1 MKQFFT
7 RFLTIVVLVMST
19 LTVSAQQLPNSN
31 FDDWSGAAFDGNPQ
45 PKSWNASHVE
55 QVGMKFNFAHKETGR
70 SGSCIMVQDQSVG
83 AMGITEES
91 PGYIALGK
99 PWQYLPSITAI
110 NQATAGTSGGINFT
124 YRPDSMIIWV
134 KRTGNNWSKE
144 DFHVLFYSWKGTAKG
159 TKFKGKNGSCTSHE
173 ETNEESDIRQ
183 ALNGNE
189 CGTATKA
196 TQIAEGWLRDRKEYT
211 NWTRLSIPIFYM
223 NNEVP
228 EMCNVILSASNYPN
242 FRANSGLYEGNSLYA
257 DDIELIYSSKIQEL
271 YIGGKIWNAFD
282 PNSTEE
288 QVYSVGQTT
297 VVPEV
302 YAVRGVGTLTNTK
315 GTSVT
320 FPGRRLSGNEISI
333 QYGQVD
339 GNPTVITVKSGDG
352 KSTTT
357 YKIKMVKE
365 PSHNATLNSIL
376 VNGEKIKGF
385 TPQVST
391 YNVALPYGTTEKP
404 VVTYIKAEDEQ
415 TVSVTQATS
424 TTGTAT
430 LTVTAADGSTKKT
443 YTLKFSVAQ
452 LSDNTLDGIKVNGEL
467 IADFIPTLTTY
478 RVELPV
484 GTTTMPTV
492 EAVSA
497 YPQGA
502 QTIKYTA
509 PDKIDGGQYQISV
522 TTPGNQNAK
531 VYKLNFKITAS
542 SNCKLKDLKIGNYI
556 TNFNPDVKTY
566 YITFPMGTTEMPEVE
581 YVKGDQYQTVDV
593 KKGGIDGTTTVTVT
607 AGNGTST
614 MTYKIICNTEKSE
627 ISYLNMIYLD
637 GEPMPGFQKE
647 KYKYSIDL
655 PTGSSVVP
663 AITWEMGDPLQKVSL
678 TEGGLNATTYI
689 LVTADNGSTSL
700 YEIYFSGTLAS
711 VSTLEMIT
719 LDGKNLEGFEPDKTE
734 YTVVLPQGTTQLPV
748 IGYTQHDDLQT
759 VYVREGGVSGDT
771 KIIVRSQAGTQTT
784 YVLHFSV
791 YTSSNTTLQSVS
803 FNGVPYAEFDPQV
816 RDYDYVLPEGV
827 SQIPSVS
834 FVKGDETQKVV
845 AKLNG
850 TVYTIRVIAENG
862 EQGVYTFNFIIQKS
876 ENAYLNMIYLDGEPL
891 VGFSKDKLDY
901 EYILTTTACPTITVD
916 KDPSQH
922 VLITAPATIGL
933 ARIVVTPESGAPN
946 TYTINFTSNSLPQL
960 QDILVNGETLQ
971 GFVAAEYEYEVK
983 YVGILP
989 EITPVP
995 MDATQ
1000 KVTVASGA
1008 DYVHIYVEAG
1018 EKSAMYSLTLV
1029 PAYSEETALRWIAL
1043 AGVTY
1048 EAYQAETYEYTEPL
1062 SKYGDTIPAVT
1073 FGTMNSKQH
1082 VTAGLSSQYDYSLV
1096 VTAESGVSRTYVF
1109 HFTTGASSD
1118 TEPVKITLDGVA
1130 VTFDSENTYTQDIE
1144 LGKDLPELG
1153 YVAKDGQT
1161 VVSAQTGDTQQQL
1174 IVVAEDGTTATYTIN
1189 YNVQTGVDNA
1199 LLNDIRIQLNGVWSS
1214 IKDFKENTYAY
1225 TVNLPRDTTE
1235 APCVWPVAG
1244 KPGQTITVTYGPA
1257 NGDTKIHV
1265 KAANGDE
1272 QDYTLTFAT
1281 PKSANNKLK
1290 SLSINLQDY
1299 DVNETEIIIDREYGA
1314 TEPYEVEYEKAE
1326 AKQLIEFISAP
1337 ITGTTK
1343 IIVTA
1348 ENGDKCTYSIRYNV
1362 AEPQGE
1368 NKLLRINY
1376 SYENAQ
1382 GESVEGS
1389 IVPVKGNN
1397 PIDLPFGSTSFSVD
1411 SYEKSY
1417 AEQAVL
1423 FYNGGIRRGATLIVS
1438 ANRDG
1443 VEDVTYTLT
1452 PRMPEFSTAGKLK
1465 ELKFKGALVPN
1476 FRPDVYNYMINV
1488 TAQPTAANFTYA
1500 TYNGESVTPSS
1511 IDAKKK
1517 QITFKVADGE
1527 TYSVCWYYTNYDKL
1541 FDFSGDWVAASK
1553 GIGYKPSSKW
1563 TVPADCDDGYTWK
1576 IGTLVNLTYTTGKE
1590 VTPGGTNGVML
1601 STLRGAPMN
1610 GSVPGMMTL
1619 GAMSVS
1625 LTSNG
1630 NSTSSVSKGASY
1642 GTEFKNTPEAFT
1654 FLAKPLSTSNITNW
1668 KLWLT
1673 MSDGSKY
1680 KESNYAGNFSALN
1693 TWQTVSVPIS
1703 YDGVGTVSKFNV
1715 MLSSCDQ
1722 ENAKQFGGGTI
1733 YESSVMYDQ
1742 IHFTYNSEL
1751 TAVTVNGKS
1760 TTMSGNTFTYTLKPG
1775 EVVVGFPALKFT
1787 GKVHD
1792 QTQTIEWLNNGEW
1805 INGELTAKVTNYG
1818 ENSKDYTE
1826 YFVVLKRD
1834 AVTSTA
1840 STVSFGDYTTTVSND
1855 TVFVNMPYGTKT
1867 LPNITV
1873 EPESVHQ
1880 HFDIVKSGK
1889 NIKVKVTAEDGSA
1902 VETVYV
1908 FREVKSSVTNVAIG
1922 VKGIDNEE
1930 VALSPAFDV
1939 NTTEYTVT
1947 AFNMPVVT
1955 VAKANADPAYELE
1968 DVDLG
1973 QTVDLKYTAQ
1983 GATVLVTAADGT
1995 TKTYTI
2001 AYTQKIKA
2009 TYGAL
2014 EVLTRDNVKVSDFA
2028 QDKYDYTEKES
2039 ENIGFAR
2046 KEGQETDAIVET
2058 LTDEYVAVAVK
2069 GTADA
2074 EAKTYKITYPTEQS
2088 ANANLADVLINGS
2101 SYDKFNALISDIPA
2115 YESDEPVD
2123 VKFILAEPVQT
2134 MEIAISDGASGVAPR
2149 RTATRTSV
2157 TVFTVTIKAE
2167 NGDTKTYRFTIRPQS
2182 SNINTLKGIYI
2193 DGELIEDFY
2202 PEKTN
2207 YTYVIPAATPKLVE
2221 PDLPNLTY
2229 VLGQESQKVTV
2240 EPAQRVGQTTVLSVT
2255 PENDD
2260 FNLVRDYKITFTS
2273 EPSHNAEL
2281 EGILV
2286 NGKMIDGFKPSRT
2299 YYSCDVLGD
2308 ESLQVNIDYVMGD
2321 PFQKVEVTDVPKG
2334 KALSVTAQDGSTRIY
2349 EVDIYRIA
2357 KSNNANLAD
2366 ILFDNMSMEL
2376 YAAQHNIQGLKFE
2389 EKTYRYTVPLL
2400 RTDTLPDIA
2409 ARLQDDAQTVTVSS
2423 AVTADGTVKT
2433 IHVVAEDG
2441 ESTNDYELL
2450 FAIEKSKN
2458 TTLSMIF
2465 IGADSLKTFVPE
2477 VLVYDINLPIGQV
2490 SVPSVDGIASEE
2502 NVQTVEKTVSD
2513 DGLRTDLD
2521 VTAENGD
2528 KQTYSVIFHY
2538 TYSSV
2543 ATLKGI
2549 YEGADMIDGFR
2560 PDSFYYAYALPMGV
2574 RTVPFPLFEP
2584 GDNFQLPQQVD
2595 TIVTQYRTT
2604 YMCKVTAHD
2613 GLHTE
2618 TYTLVYDIQPSNIDT
2633 LRSITVDVGLGK
2645 RPLEGFRADEL
2656 NYTYIIP
2663 KTATQSPVVDV
2674 QLGDSYQD
2682 TLSTF
2687 VDDTYK
2693 ITVTA
2698 ENGRARTYIIR
2709 FEPEKS
2715 DDPTLITIYCGEKK
2729 ELKGFDPEKFDYTVN
2744 LPYGTS
2750 EIPLVT
2756 YLAREGQQT
2765 VMAMENDTI
2774 TIDVTAENGI
2784 ATARY
2789 TLAFVAGKSQD
2800 ASLAAILLDGVPYE
2814 NFYADTLEYTIML
2827 PYGTTTLPKVTVQ
2840 TADSTATYD
2849 LIEGDEGQNVTVS
2862 VTSADEEHFRD
2873 YEVHFI
2879 VEKCPYNWL
2888 EDIRIWGK
2896 SIEGF
2901 DKDSLIYTV
2910 EYPVGTDSTAFFPV
2924 EAVTWTLA
2932 DPSERVEVSDDNGT
2946 VQILVT
2952 AANGSMRQYDIR
2964 QVIMLAGNSLLK
2976 DLTVNGRTITN
2987 FDPET
2992 YEYTYIVLEG
3002 EILPSV
3008 EGIAQDEAADVLVT
3022 PGELGG
3028 ATKVFCVAPDGSE
3041 TLYTVHFELSSMN
3054 SGITPRST
3062 DVLLK
3067 QIAGSETFAAY
3078 SIRLNTKIAIYDDK
3092 GHLFLNQD
3100 VPVCNP
3106 NNATMSI
3113 DPTGREVLI
3122 DASGD
3127 AAYFTIPVHGQ
3138 TFFYLFYSDK
3148 TRLQSGKFVVQ

>member
-1 MKQFFT
+1 MKPFFT
-7 RFLTIVVLVMST
+7 RFFMLTALVMS
-19 LTVSAQQLPNSN
+19 VMSVQAQQLPNSN
-31 FDDWSGAAFDGNPQ
+31 FDDWSGTAFDGYPQ

-91 PGYIALGK
+91 PGYIALGQ

-110 NQATAGTSGGINFT
+110 NQATAGTYGGINFT
-124 YRPDSMIIWV
+124 YRPDSMIVWV
-134 KRTGNNWSKE
+134 KRTGTKWSQE
-144 DFHVLFYSWKGTAKG
+144 DFHLLFYSWKGTAKG
-159 TKFKGKNGSCTSHE
+159 KKYKGKNGSCTSYE
-173 ETNEESDIRQ
+173 ATNEESDVRQ
-183 ALNGNE
+183 ALDGNE
-189 CGTATKA
+189 CGTDTKA

-211 NWTRLSIPIFYM
+211 NWTRLSVPIFYM

-271 YIGGKIWNAFD
+271 YIGGKIWNGFD

-315 GTSVT
+315 GTSVS

-376 VNGEKIKGF
+376 VNGEKVKGF
-385 TPQVST
+385 TPQVGT
-391 YNVALPYGTTEKP
+391 YNVALPYGTTDKP
-404 VVTYIKAEDEQ
+404 VVTYVKAEEEQ
-415 TVSVTQATS
+415 TVTVNQATS

-430 LTVTAADGSTKKT
+430 LNVTAADGSTKKT
-443 YTLKFSVAQ
+443 YTIKFSVAQ
-452 LSDNTLDGIKVNGEL
+452 LADNTLAGIKVNGEQ

-484 GTTTMPTV
+484 GTTTMPKV

-497 YPQGA
+497 YPAGA
-502 QTIKYTA
+502 QTITYTA

-522 TTPGNQNAK
+522 TTPGNQTAK

-542 SNCKLKDLKIGNYI
+542 SNCKLKDLRLGNYI

-566 YITFPMGTTEMPEVE
+566 YVTFPMGTTEMPEVE

-614 MTYKIICNTEKSE
+614 TTYKIICNTEKSE

-734 YTVVLPQGTTQLPV
+734 YTIVLPQGTTQLPV
-748 IGYTQHDDLQT
+748 IGYTQHDDLQQ
-759 VYVREGGVSGDT
+759 VYVRDGGVNGDT

-803 FNGVPYAEFDPQV
+803 FNGIPYDEFDPEV
-816 RDYDYVLPEGV
+816 RDYEYVLPEGV
-827 SQIPSVS
+827 SQVPSVS
-834 FVKGDETQKVV
+834 FVKGDETQKVM
-845 AKLNG
+845 AKLDG

-891 VGFSKDKLDY
+891 SGFAKDRLDY
-901 EYILTTTACPTITVD
+901 EYIITSTSCPIITVD

-946 TYTINFTSNSLPQL
+946 TYTINFMSNSMPQL
-960 QDILVNGETLQ
+960 QNILVNDEPLQ
-971 GFVAAEYEYEVK
+971 GFVPGNYEYEVK

-989 EITPVP
+989 EITPVQ

-1008 DYVHIYVEAG
+1008 DYVHIYVEAA
-1018 EKSAMYSLTLV
+1018 EKSAMYNLTLV
-1029 PAYSEETALRWIAL
+1029 PDYSDETALRWIAL
-1043 AGVTY
+1043 NGVNF
-1048 EAYQAETYEYTEPL
+1048 EAYKADVYEYTLPL
-1062 SKYGDTIPAVT
+1062 SNYDGVLPDVT
-1073 FGTMNSKQH
+1073 FGTMNTKQH
-1082 VTAGLSSQYDYSLV
+1082 VTAGLTGQYDYSLV
-1096 VTAESGVSRTYVF
+1096 VTAENGVSRTYVF

-1118 TEPVKITLDGVA
+1118 TEPAKITLDGVA
-1130 VTFDSENTYTQDIE
+1130 VTFDSKHTCAQDIE
-1144 LGKDLPELG
+1144 LGKELPELG
-1153 YVAKDGQT
+1153 YETKEGQT
-1161 VVSAQTGDTQQQL
+1161 IVSAQTSETQQQL

-1199 LLNDIRIQLNGVWSS
+1199 KLNDIRIQLDGVWSS
-1214 IKDFKENTYAY
+1214 LKDFTEDTYVY

-1244 KPGQTITVTYGPA
+1244 KPGQIITVTYGSA

-1265 KAANGDE
+1265 KSAKGDE
-1272 QDYTLTFAT
+1272 QDYILTFVT

-1299 DVNETEIIIDREYGA
+1299 DVDETEITIDREYGA

-1348 ENGDKCTYSIRYNV
+1348 ENGDKRTYSIRYKV

-1368 NKLLRINY
+1368 NKLLRISY
-1376 SYENAQ
+1376 SFENAQ

-1389 IVPVKGNN
+1389 IVPVKGDNT
-1397 PIDLPFGSTSFSVD
+1397 IDLPFGSKSFSVD
-1411 SYEKSY
+1411 SYEKNY
-1417 AEQAVL
+1417 PEQAVV

-1438 ANRDG
+1438 ANREG
-1443 VEDVTYTLT
+1443 VEDVTYTLI
-1452 PRMPEFSTAGKLK
+1452 PRMPEFSTTGKLK
-1465 ELKFKGALVPN
+1465 ELKFKGTLVPN
-1476 FRPDVYNYMINV
+1476 FRPDVYNYMIDV
-1488 TAQPTAANFTYA
+1488 TAQPTAADFTYV
-1500 TYNGESVTPSS
+1500 TYNGETVKVSN
-1511 IDAKKK
+1511 IDAKMK
-1517 QITFKVADGE
+1517 QIKFKVANGE
-1527 TYSVCWYYTNYDKL
+1527 TYSVCWYYTKYDKL
-1541 FDFSGDWVAASK
+1541 FDFSNDWVSVSQ
-1553 GIGYKPSSKW
+1553 GVGYKPSSAW
-1563 TVPADCDDGYTWK
+1563 TVPADCDDGYTWSISL
-1576 IGTLVNLTYTTGKE
+1576 IGLNLTYTTGKE
-1590 VTPGGTNGVML
+1590 VTPGGTNGVVL

-1642 GTEFKNTPEAFT
+1642 GAEFKNTPEAFT
-1654 FLAKPLSTSNITNW
+1654 FLAKPLSTSNISNW

-1680 KESNYAGNFSALN
+1680 KESNHTGDFSALN

-1722 ENAKQFGGGTI
+1722 ENAGNFGGSTV

-1751 TAVTVNGKS
+1751 TAVTVNGK
-1760 TTMSGNTFTYTLKPG
+1760 TTTKSGNTFTYKLQPD
-1775 EVVVGFPALKFT
+1775 EIIVGMPALKFT

-1826 YFVVLKRD
+1826 YYVVLKRD

-1840 STVSFGDYTTTVSND
+1840 CTVSFGDYSTTVSND

-1873 EPESVHQ
+1873 APESVHQ
-1880 HFDIVKSGK
+1880 RFEIVKNGK
-1889 NIKVKVTAEDGSA
+1889 NVKVKVTAENGA
-1902 VETVYV
+1902 VAETLYV

-1930 VALSPAFDV
+1930 VTLSPAFDV
-1939 NTTEYTVT
+1939 NTTDYTVK
-1947 AFNMPVVT
+1947 AFCMPIVT
-1955 VAKANADPAYELE
+1955 VVKANADPAYELE

-2001 AYTQKIKA
+2001 AYSQKIKE
-2009 TYGAL
+2009 THGAL
-2014 EVLTRDNVKVSDFA
+2014 EILTRDNVKVSEFA
-2028 QDKYDYTEKES
+2028 QDKYDYIEKES

-2046 KEGQETDAIVET
+2046 KEGQETDVIVET
-2058 LTDEYVAVAVK
+2058 ITDDFVAVAVK
-2069 GTADA
+2069 GAADA

-2101 SYDKFNALISDIPA
+2101 SYDKFNTLISDIPA
-2115 YESDEPVD
+2115 YESDEPMD
-2123 VKFILAEPVQT
+2123 VKFILAEQVQT
-2134 MEIAISDGASGVAPR
+2134 MEIAISNGASNVASR
-2149 RTATRTSV
+2149 KTATRTSV
-2157 TVFTVTIKAE
+2157 TVFTVTVKAE
-2167 NGDTKTYRFTIRPQS
+2167 NGETKTYTFTIRPQS
-2182 SNINTLKGIYI
+2182 SDINTLKGIYI
-2193 DGELIEDFY
+2193 GGELIEDFY
-2202 PEKTN
+2202 PEKSS

-2221 PDLPNLTY
+2221 PDMPNLTY
-2229 VLGQESQKVTV
+2229 ALGQESQKVTV
-2240 EPAQRVGQTTVLSVT
+2240 EPAKRVGETTVISVT

-2260 FNLVRDYKITFTS
+2260 FTHVRDYKITFTA

-2281 EGILV
+2281 KGILV
-2286 NGKMIDGFKPSRT
+2286 NGKMVDNFKPSRT
-2299 YYSCDVLGD
+2299 YYSCDVSGD
-2308 ESLQVNIDYVMGD
+2308 ESEQVEIDYVMGD
-2321 PFQKVEVTDVPKG
+2321 PFQNVEITDVPKG
-2334 KALSVTAQDGSTRIY
+2334 KALYVTAQDGSTRIY
-2349 EVDIYRIA
+2349 ELDIYRIA

-2366 ILFDNMSMEL
+2366 ILLDNMSMEV
-2376 YAAQHNIQGLKFE
+2376 YASQHNISSLKFE

-2409 ARLQDDAQTVTVSS
+2409 ARVQDDEQTVTVSS

-2433 IHVVAEDG
+2433 LHVVAEDG

-2465 IGADSLKTFVPE
+2465 IGADSLETFVPE
-2477 VLVYDINLPIGQV
+2477 VLVYDVNLPIGQV
-2490 SVPSVDGIASEE
+2490 NVPSVDGIASEE
-2502 NVQTVEKTVSD
+2502 KVQTVEKTISD
-2513 DGLRTDLD
+2513 NGMRTDLV

-2528 KQTYSVIFHY
+2528 KQTYSVIFHH

-2549 YEGADMIDGFR
+2549 YEGADLIDGFR
-2560 PDSFYYAYALPMGV
+2560 PDSFYYAFTLPMGV
-2574 RTVPFPLFEP
+2574 RTAPFPLFEP

-2595 TIVTQYRTT
+2595 TVTTQYRTT
-2604 YMCKVTAHD
+2604 YLCKVTAHD
-2613 GLHTE
+2613 ELHTE
-2618 TYTLVYDIQPSNIDT
+2618 TYTLVYDIQPSDVDT

-2645 RPLEGFRADEL
+2645 RPLDDFRADEL
-2656 NYTYIIP
+2656 NYIYVVP
-2663 KTATQSPVVDV
+2663 KTATQRPVVEV
-2674 QLGDSYQD
+2674 QLGDPYQD
-2682 TLSTF
+2682 TISTF
-2687 VDDTYK
+2687 VEDMYR

-2698 ENGRARTYIIR
+2698 ESGRARTYTIY

-2715 DDPTLITIYCGEKK
+2715 DDPTLITIYCGDKK
-2729 ELKGFDPEKFDYTVN
+2729 ELKGFDPEKFDYTVD
-2744 LPYGTS
+2744 LPYGTT

-2756 YLAREGQQT
+2756 YLAREGQKT

-2789 TLAFVAGKSQD
+2789 TLAFVASKSQD
-2800 ASLAAILLDGVPYE
+2800 ARLAAIMLDGVPYE
-2814 NFYADTLEYTIML
+2814 HFVADTLEYTIML

-2840 TADSTATYD
+2840 TADSTATYN
-2849 LIEGDEGQNVTVS
+2849 LVESNEGMNVSIS
-2862 VTSADEEHFRD
+2862 VTSADEEHFLD
-2873 YEVHFI
+2873 YEVHFL

-2901 DKDSLIYTV
+2901 DKDSLVYII
-2910 EYPVGTDSTAFFPV
+2910 EYPVGTDPTAFFPV
-2924 EAVTWTLA
+2924 DAITWTLA
-2932 DPSERVEVSDDNGT
+2932 DPSEQVEVSGENGSI
-2946 VQILVT
+2946 QILVT

-2964 QVIMLAGNSLLK
+2964 QVIVLPNNSLLS
-2976 DLTVNGRTITN
+2976 DLAVNGVTIHQ
-2987 FDPET
+2987 FADSILD
-2992 YEYTYIVLEG
+2992 YEYQLLEG
-3002 EILPSV
+3002 ETLPLV
-3008 EGIAQDEAADVLVT
+3008 EAVPQDSLANVSVT
-3022 PGELGG
+3022 PGNIGEPTFIYCT
-3028 ATKVFCVAPDGSE
+3028 AQDGSE
-3041 TLYTVHFELSSMN
+3041 TVYTIIFRVSHINTSQEPKN
-3054 SGITPRST
+3054 A
-3062 DVLLK
+3062 DVLFK
-3067 QIAGSETFAAY
+3067 QVGDDQFAVFT
-3078 SIRLNTKIAIYDDK
+3078 IRNNTWFALYDHQ
-3092 GHLFLNQD
+3092 GHMYMNLML
-3100 VPVCNP
+3100 PVSNP
-3106 NNATMSI
+3106 NNVTTATDMNGDEI
-3113 DPTGREVLI
+3113 LT
-3122 DASGD
+3122 DANGD
-3127 AAYFTIPVHGQ
+3127 GAYFTIPAHGQ
-3138 TFFYLFYSDK
+3138 MFFYLFYSDDRRIR
-3148 TRLQSGKFVVQ
+3148 TGKFMVK